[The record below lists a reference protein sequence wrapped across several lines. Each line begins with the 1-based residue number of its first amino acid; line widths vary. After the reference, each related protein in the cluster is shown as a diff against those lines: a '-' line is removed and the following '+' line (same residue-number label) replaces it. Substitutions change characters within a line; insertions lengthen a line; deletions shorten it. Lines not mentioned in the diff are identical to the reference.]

1 MTEEKRKRGRPKK
14 YESRAERQKAY
25 HERKKERMRELEK
38 QLKMLETRGA
48 LEFSLNSDSPNKV
61 KQFSWKKITPSE
73 IALMGT
79 KELKILVDSLQDKIK
94 ENFSLGDSLENIILS
109 VLQKQYF
116 KNIDENYSNKIL
128 TLESEIG
135 ENVALFEECIQQ
147 QTLLYLMEAELA
159 SRNRLDDKKTK
170 LDLFEAK
177 VDALEQQREAKKI
190 EIKKKAE

>member
-1 MTEEKRKRGRPKK
+1 MTEEKRRGRPRK

-38 QLKMLETRGA
+38 QLKVLETKGA
-48 LEFSLNSDSPNKV
+48 LEFSLNSDSHNEV

-116 KNIDENYSNKIL
+116 KNIDENYSKKIF

-135 ENVALFEECIQQ
+135 ENIALFEECIQQ

-177 VDALEQQREAKKI
+177 IDALEKQSETKKI
-190 EIKKKAE
+190 KVKKRAE

>member
-94 ENFSLGDSLENIILS
+94 ENFSLGDSLENIVLS

-128 TLESEIG
+128 ILESEIG
-135 ENVALFEECIQQ
+135 ENVALFEESIQQ

-177 VDALEQQREAKKI
+177 VDALEQQSEAKKV